1 MDKAIQKRRRRDTFA
16 GLAVGLVIGT
26 IAGALAAVVCMA
38 YYLQAGIL

>member
-1 MDKAIQKRRRRDTFA
+1 MDKAIQKRRRRDMFA